1 MFLFSIDLE
10 DVRFRV
16 PGGERYAERVLTMT
30 ERYLAFLERHCMQAT
45 FFTVGDV
52 AEKYPDLIRRIVDL
66 GHEAACHSYTH
77 TTLDQHTPASFREDL
92 LRNLEALTKAGATN
106 IKGFRA
112 PTFSLTERTAWAYE
126 VLKELNF
133 VYSSSVLPARNP
145 LFGWEAFGAAPK
157 QIDGVWEI
165 PMSIYRS
172 WFLATPVGGGVYF
185 RVLPFSWVRR
195 GFRHHFSRR
204 EPVLGYF
211 HPYDID
217 TEQERFMHPE
227 INESRFYN
235 FLLFYNRKSTI
246 LRLEKILASGVTIM
260 PYIDYVNQQLNTEF
274 NANSAHGGKRCC

>member
-1 MFLFSIDLE
+1 MKMFLFSIDLE

-16 PGGERYAERVLTMT
+16 PGGEQYAERVLAMT
-30 ERYLAFLERHCMQAT
+30 ERYLVFLEQHRMQAT

-52 AEKYPDLIRRIVDL
+52 AEKYPELIRRIVDL
-66 GHEAACHSYTH
+66 GHEIACHSHTH
-77 TTLDQHTPASFREDL
+77 TTLDRHTPASFREDL
-92 LRNLEALTKAGATN
+92 LRNIEALTKAGATN

-112 PTFSLTERTAWAYE
+112 PTFSLTEQTAWAYE
-126 VLKELNF
+126 VLKEQSF
-133 VYSSSVLPARNP
+133 VYSSSVLPAHNP

-157 QIDGVWEI
+157 QMNGVWEI

-172 WFLATPVGGGVYF
+172 WTMSPPVGGGVYF
-185 RVLPFSWVRR
+185 RVLPFGWVKR
-195 GFRHHFSRR
+195 GFCYHFSRH

-227 INESRFYN
+227 INESRLYN

-246 LRLEKILASGVTIM
+246 PRLEKILTSGVTIV
-260 PYIDYVNQQLNTEF
+260 PYIDYVNQRLNT
-274 NANSAHGGKRCC
+274 